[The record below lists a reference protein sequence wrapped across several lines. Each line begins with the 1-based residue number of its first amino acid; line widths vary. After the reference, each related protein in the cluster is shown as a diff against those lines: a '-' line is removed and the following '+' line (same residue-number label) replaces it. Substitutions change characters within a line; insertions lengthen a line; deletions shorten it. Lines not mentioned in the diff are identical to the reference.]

1 MFGAKNI
8 CENLQLIY
16 DSVKDMEDRM
26 DSHFKTVYN
35 NQLVLNN
42 RLEKIESMLTKIYNE
57 KQKQEENNH
66 D

>member
-8 CENLQLIY
+8 CENQQLIY

-26 DSHFKTVYN
+26 GSHCKTVYN
-35 NQLVLNN
+35 NQLVLNS
-42 RLEKIESMLTKIYNE
+42 RLEKIESMLTKIYDE
-57 KQKQEENNH
+57 KQKKEENNH

>member
-8 CENLQLIY
+8 CENQQLIY

-26 DSHFKTVYN
+26 NSHFKTVYN
-35 NQLVLNN
+35 NQLVLN
-42 RLEKIESMLTKIYNE
+42 RKLEQIESMLTKIYNE

>member
-8 CENLQLIY
+8 CENQQLIY

-26 DSHFKTVYN
+26 GSHFKTVYN
-35 NQLVLNN
+35 NQLVLNS
-42 RLEKIESMLTKIYNE
+42 RLEKIESMLTKIYDE

>member
-8 CENLQLIY
+8 CENQQLIY
-16 DSVKDMEDRM
+16 DSVKDMENRM

-35 NQLVLNN
+35 NQLVLNS